1 MVQSEGIMAGKPGM
15 KGDKLGGPRPG
26 AGRPIKTRTLTLGQE
41 FAGLEA
47 GEQPQV
53 YRVVELNRTTIVIQR
68 EDGHTIRLLT

>member
-1 MVQSEGIMAGKPGM
+1 MAGKAGM
-15 KGDKLGGPRPG
+15 KGNGLGGRREG
-26 AGRPIKTRTLTLGQE
+26 AGRPVKTRTLTIGQE

-53 YRVVELNRTTIVIQR
+53 YKVVKLNRTTIVIQR

>member
-1 MVQSEGIMAGKPGM
+1 M
-15 KGDKLGGPRPG
+15 KGENLGGRREG
-26 AGRPIKTRTLTLGQE
+26 AGRPVKSRTLTVGQE

-53 YRVVELNRTTIVIQR
+53 YKVVELNRTTIVIQR